1 MKCMKKIQFWL
12 TIIGVGV
19 LFYNIYE
26 LIISKFSVSQSVT
39 LIIEAIAGI
48 VLIYL
53 PNLAKKLFKLVFSDG
68 IILFYWFFLFM
79 SVFLGTCLHFMS
91 MISFWDKILHFISPM
106 ILTII
111 GYGIIV
117 ALLKN
122 VNITDVSPWLF
133 LLMGFSFAGV
143 CGVFWEF
150 WEFFCDQFFHMNLQR
165 YTAAGGVELVG
176 RAALMDTMGDL
187 LTNTLGSLVLSLFAL
202 KKSHNNTEWFNHFKI
217 KRLP

>member
-1 MKCMKKIQFWL
+1 MKKIQLWL

-48 VLIYL
+48 ALIYL
-53 PNLAKKLFKLVFSDG
+53 PNIAKKLFKLVFPDG
-68 IILFYWFFLFM
+68 IILFYWFFLLI

-106 ILTII
+106 ILTIT
-111 GYGIIV
+111 GYGIIA
-117 ALLKN
+117 ALLKKA
-122 VNITDVSPWLF
+122 NISDVSPWLF
-133 LLMGFSFAGV
+133 LVMGFSFAGV

-165 YTAAGGVELVG
+165 YNASGGVALVG

-187 LTNTLGSLVLSLFAL
+187 LTNTVGSLVLTLFAM
-202 KKSHNNTEWFNHFKI
+202 KKSHHNPEWFNHFKI
-217 KRLP
+217 SRLS